1 MAFLFKSRKNA
12 PPASGLPPASRNIHT
27 SDGTPTSS
35 GANGSIDSTGE
46 RSTQSP
52 PPNPNASS
60 NPNGSLSSM
69 NSTLAAGPAYPR
81 RERSESESGPRPS
94 TATQPTQVPNA
105 ALYPW
110 SQRRLN
116 FTTAQSNPFPRY
128 GAAVNAIASKDGDI
142 YIMGGLINGSMV
154 RGDLWMVESGGG
166 SLSCYPI
173 ATVSEGPGPRV
184 GHASLLVGNA
194 FIVFG
199 GDTKMD
205 DNDVLDDTL
214 YLLNTSSRQWS
225 RAAPPGPRPS
235 GRYGHTLNILG
246 SKIYIFGGQVEG
258 YFFNDLIAFDL
269 NALQNP
275 ANQWE
280 FLIQNTG
287 DDVVGPNAKVPAA
300 RTNHTIIS
308 YNDQLFLFGGTNG
321 TQWFNDVWTYSPV
334 TNVWTQ
340 QDCIGY
346 IPAPREGHSAALVN
360 DVMYI
365 FGGRTEEGTDL
376 GDLAAFRIS
385 SKRWYTFQNMGPSPS
400 PRSGH
405 SMTAYRDKIIVLAG
419 EPSSAPRD
427 PAELSMVYVLDTAK
441 IRYPNDAPASSQPI
455 DPRQPNSPTRRPS
468 TEARSAMP
476 IRSTS
481 REGARSQN
489 ATREQFSGGPV
500 QRPDPAGQSS
510 SQSRLPRASMAQA
523 PAGPPPQGQAPTPR
537 TNGVHSPPNA
547 PNTPNGPKAR
557 YNGSPLDTRG
567 TAPGPD
573 GGRSVPQEGVM
584 QPQAVRD
591 VQKENIRPSREGS
604 PSTFGRRTPTQRTES
619 KAKAMEAGEAAPL
632 MSSGVARQRSLRS
645 QRAQGSIDSTEDGH
659 LGRSSSGRH
668 HGEVQG
674 DNRSLRSMPGDEP
687 KSPKM
692 NPHQEALLK
701 ELETAKKTNAW
712 YASELALARKQG
724 YHTGASSSPTFDERA
739 VSKVTDDDRPLME
752 AFMAM
757 RTEIIKMQ
765 EAMETQA
772 ASMARRIAEVEH
784 QRDAAV
790 TEAAY
795 ARAKLA
801 AHGGSQRSTPQPDA
815 SREPDEQERFTDLT
829 RRLALALAA
838 QSELKAKLD
847 SLNNDLAS
855 ERKAREVAE
864 ESVDALQLRYDELS
878 KNRNPAELE
887 GLRAELY
894 EAQSLARA
902 EAGRRAEVEEEL
914 RTLRVDHET
923 LVKTH
928 EDTSSRLTNHTSSM
942 AALEAAVTASTSKVS
957 LYERQIEEERV
968 QREVAEKKLSQLRA
982 EHEDRT
988 TELETVSKRLH
999 DAEELAE
1006 THAREAATHREALLV
1021 GLAKLSS
1028 VDTGSKQ
1035 DTVADQKIAAL
1046 RESAEQAS
1054 NLAKRN
1060 QEAADKAAQKLR
1072 NAEERIAGLEAYQ
1085 EQSSR
1090 EALQIRRQLQATLRD
1105 AQNYQAEIRE
1115 LRSNLEMSQRDASA
1129 LAVQHS
1135 ALKDLLGERGI
1146 NVSDVRRSP
1155 IFDHSPSSRF
1165 GTPEQARLREL
1176 DQQLQASIKAHE
1188 ETKSQ
1193 FEARMQEADST
1204 YKEKLEQLENDY
1216 QSAVHYVKG
1225 TEKMLKKMKEE
1236 LTKYKSQNAQLTG
1249 ELETAR
1255 STSAA
1260 SGTAP
1265 DTSTWDEER
1274 KQLQASIEEMK
1285 TQTSKQIAQLES
1297 NMTSLKSDLTKVQT
1311 ERDQQKASYEELTQT
1326 AQRLGKE
1333 LEQLKSENSMLEK
1346 QAEEAESRVTM
1357 LLDQVGQSVGNYRRQ
1372 SQLQPLPHGI
1382 PGLGHN
1388 REEST
1393 STLTDMSVHDDAL
1406 SRDERGS
1413 IALDNL
1419 ASELETLRSQWEST
1433 SRNNYRLSTTFDSE
1447 RTPTTESHGTELS
1460 DNLASWRRRLE
1471 EEESGTRETSA
1482 VA

>member
-1 MAFLFKSRKNA
+1 MAFLFKSKKNA
-12 PPASGLPPASRNIHT
+12 NAPAPSGLPPTSRNIHT
-27 SDGTPTSS
+27 SDGTPSS
-35 GANGSIDSTGE
+35 VQNGSIDRAGE
-46 RSTQSP
+46 RPTQSP
-52 PPNPNASS
+52 PPNSNM
-60 NPNGSLSSM
+60 NPNGSLTSM
-69 NSTLAAGPAYPR
+69 GSTLANAPGYPR

-94 TATQPTQVPNA
+94 NPGNQVPNA

-116 FTTAQSNPFPRY
+116 FPTPQSNPFPRY

-166 SLSCYPI
+166 NLSCYPI

-205 DNDVLDDTL
+205 DSDVLDDTL

-280 FLIQNTG
+280 FLMQNAG
-287 DDVVGPNAKVPAA
+287 DSVSQGGKIPPA
-300 RTNHTIIS
+300 RTNHTIVS

-321 TQWFNDVWTYSPV
+321 TQWFNDVWTYSPA
-334 TNVWTQ
+334 TNAWTQ

-376 GDLAAFRIS
+376 GDLAAFRIT

-427 PAELSMVYVLDTAK
+427 PGELSMVYVLDTAK
-441 IRYPNDAPASSQPI
+441 IRYPNDTPAANQSS
-455 DPRQPNSPTRRPS
+455 DSKQPNSPTRRPS
-468 TEARSAMP
+468 TDARNAAQP

-481 REGARSQN
+481 REGQRSQM
-489 ATREQFSGGPV
+489 AAREQFSGGPV
-500 QRPDPAGQSS
+500 QRPDP
-510 SQSRLPRASMAQA
+510 SQNPQASRLPRSSMAQA
-523 PAGPPPQGQAPTPR
+523 SIGPPPQGQAPTAR
-537 TNGVHSPPNA
+537 VNGVQSPS
-547 PNTPNGPKAR
+547 NGPKSR
-557 YNGSPLDTRG
+557 YNGPPIDTRG
-567 TAPGPD
+567 VTTGPD
-573 GGRSVPQEGVM
+573 SVRAIPPDGMV
-584 QPQAVRD
+584 QAPAIRD
-591 VQKENIRPSREGS
+591 VQKENTRPSREGS
-604 PSTFGRRTPTQRTES
+604 PSTHGRRTPTQRTET

-632 MSSGVARQRSLRS
+632 VSSGVARQRSIRS
-645 QRAQGSIDSTEDGH
+645 QRAQSSIDSTEDGV
-659 LGRSSSGRH
+659 LGRSSSGRYY
-668 HGEVQG
+668 GESQA
-674 DNRSLRSMPGDEP
+674 DNRSLRSMPDEP

-692 NPHQEALLK
+692 NAHQEALLK
-701 ELETAKKTNAW
+701 ELETMKKTNAW

-724 YHTGASSSPTFDERA
+724 FQSGASSSPTFDERTVNQVA
-739 VSKVTDDDRPLME
+739 DDDRPLME
-752 AFMAM
+752 AFMTM
-757 RTEIIKMQ
+757 RTEMMKMQ

-772 ASMARRIAEVEH
+772 SSMARRVAEVEH

-815 SREPDEQERFTDLT
+815 VREPDEQERFTDLT

-838 QSELKAKLD
+838 QSEHKAKVE
-847 SLNNDLAS
+847 SLHNDLNA
-855 ERKAREVAE
+855 ERKARELAE
-864 ESVDALQLRYDELS
+864 ESMDALQLRYDELS
-878 KNRNPAELE
+878 KGRNPAELE
-887 GLRAELY
+887 GLRAELH

-914 RTLRVDHET
+914 RTLRVDHED
-923 LVKTH
+923 LSKSQ
-928 EDTSSRLTNHTSSM
+928 EDTSSRLAHHTASM
-942 AALEAAVTASTSKVS
+942 AALEAAVAASSNKVS
-957 LYERQIEEERV
+957 LYERQIEDER
-968 QREVAEKKLSQLRA
+968 QHREAAERKLSQLRA
-982 EHEDRT
+982 EHEERT
-988 TELETVSKRLH
+988 TELENTSKRLR

-1006 THAREAATHREALLV
+1006 THAKEASTHRDALLA

-1028 VDTGSKQ
+1028 PDIASKH
-1035 DTVADQKIAAL
+1035 DSLSEQKVAAL

-1054 NLAKRN
+1054 SLARRN
-1060 QEAADKAAQKLR
+1060 QEAADNAAQKLR
-1072 NAEERIAGLEAYQ
+1072 SAEERIAGLEAYQ

-1090 EALQIRRQLQATLRD
+1090 EALQIRRQLQAALRD

-1115 LRSNLEMSQRDASA
+1115 LRSSLEINQRDASA

-1135 ALKDLLGERGI
+1135 ALKDLLGERGM

-1165 GTPEQARLREL
+1165 GTPEQSRLREL

-1236 LTKYKSQNAQLTG
+1236 LTKYKSQNSQLTS
-1249 ELETAR
+1249 ELETVR

-1260 SGTAP
+1260 SGTAA
-1265 DTSTWDEER
+1265 DSSAWESER
-1274 KQLQASIEEMK
+1274 KQLQSSIEEMR
-1285 TQTSKQIAQLES
+1285 TQTSKQIALLES
-1297 NMTSLKSDLTKVQT
+1297 NVSSLEADLAAVQA
-1311 ERDQQKASYEELTQT
+1311 ERDQQKASHEDLTQS
-1326 AQRLGKE
+1326 ARRIGKE

-1346 QAEEAESRVTM
+1346 RAQEAENRVTI

-1372 SQLQPLPHGI
+1372 SQLQPMPHGI
-1382 PGLGHN
+1382 NGISHN
-1388 REEST
+1388 RDESA
-1393 STLTDMSVHDDAL
+1393 SSLTDVSVNDDAL
-1406 SRDERGS
+1406 PRDERGS
-1413 IALDNL
+1413 VALDNL

-1433 SRNNYRLSTTFDSE
+1433 SRNNYRLSTQFDSE
-1447 RTPTTESHGTELS
+1447 RTPTTETHGTELS
-1460 DNLASWRRRLE
+1460 DNLANWRRRLE
-1471 EEESGTRETSA
+1471 EEENSVRETK

>member
-1 MAFLFKSRKNA
+1 MAFFFKSRRNA

-27 SDGTPTSS
+27 SDGTPTSASS
-35 GANGSIDSTGE
+35 GPNGSIDSTGE

-52 PPNPNASS
+52 PPNSNPTS
-60 NPNGSLSSM
+60 NPNGSMSSM
-69 NSTLAAGPAYPR
+69 NSTLAGGPAYPR
-81 RERSESESGPRPS
+81 RERSESESGARPS
-94 TATQPTQVPNA
+94 TASQPTQVPNA

-116 FTTAQSNPFPRY
+116 FPTPQSNPFPRY

-166 SLSCYPI
+166 NLSCYPI

-225 RAAPPGPRPS
+225 RASPPGPRPS
-235 GRYGHTLNILG
+235 GRYGHTFNILG

-275 ANQWE
+275 TNQWE
-280 FLIQNTG
+280 FLLQNTG
-287 DDVVGPNAKVPAA
+287 DDVVGPTAKVPAA

-321 TQWFNDVWTYSPV
+321 TQWFNDVWTYSPI

-441 IRYPNDAPASSQPI
+441 IRYPNDAPATGQPVGSA
-455 DPRQPNSPTRRPS
+455 QPSSPTRRPS

-489 ATREQFSGGPV
+489 AAREQFSGGPV
-500 QRPDPAGQSS
+500 QRPDPAAQNN
-510 SQSRLPRASMAQA
+510 SQSRLPRASMGQA

-537 TNGVHSPPNA
+537 ANGVHSPPNA
-547 PNTPNGPKAR
+547 PNGPKAR
-557 YNGSPLDTRG
+557 YNGPPLDTRG
-567 TAPGPD
+567 AAAGPD
-573 GGRSVPQEGVM
+573 GVRTAPPDGVI
-584 QPQAVRD
+584 QPPAVRD

-645 QRAQGSIDSTEDGH
+645 QRAQSSIDSTEDGF

-668 HGEVQG
+668 HGEPQG

-692 NPHQEALLK
+692 NAHQEALLK

-724 YHTGASSSPTFDERA
+724 YQTGTSSSPTFDDRA
-739 VSKVTDDDRPLME
+739 VSQVADDDRPLME
-752 AFMAM
+752 AFMTM

-772 ASMARRIAEVEH
+772 SSMARRIAEVEH

-815 SREPDEQERFTDLT
+815 TREPDEQERFTDLT

-847 SLNNDLAS
+847 SFNNELAS
-855 ERKAREVAE
+855 ERKARELAE
-864 ESVDALQLRYDELS
+864 ESMDALQLRYDELS

-887 GLRAELY
+887 GLRAELH

-914 RTLRVDHET
+914 RTLRVDHDS
-923 LVKTH
+923 LAKTH
-928 EDTSSRLTNHTSSM
+928 EDTSSRLTSHTASL
-942 AALEAAVTASTSKVS
+942 AALEAAIAASTNKAS
-957 LYERQIEEERV
+957 LYERQIEEERG
-968 QREVAEKKLSQLRA
+968 QREVAERKLSQLRA

-1006 THAREAATHREALLV
+1006 THAKEASTHREALLA

-1028 VDTGSKQ
+1028 SDTGSKQ
-1035 DTVADQKIAAL
+1035 DAVAEQKMAAL

-1054 NLAKRN
+1054 SLAKRN

-1090 EALQIRRQLQATLRD
+1090 EALQIRRQLQTALRD
-1105 AQNYQAEIRE
+1105 AQNYQTEIRE
-1115 LRSNLEMSQRDASA
+1115 LRSNLEMHQRDASA

-1135 ALKDLLGERGI
+1135 ALKDLLGERGM

-1260 SGTAP
+1260 SGTVA
-1265 DTSTWDEER
+1265 DTSAWDDER
-1274 KQLQASIEEMK
+1274 KQLQSSIEEMR

-1297 NMTSLKSDLTKVQT
+1297 NLTSLKSDLATIQA
-1311 ERDQQKASYEELTQT
+1311 ERDQQKANNEELTQT
-1326 AQRLGKE
+1326 AQKLGKE

-1372 SQLQPLPHGI
+1372 SQLQPVPHGI
-1382 PGLGHN
+1382 TVVGHN

-1393 STLTDMSVHDDAL
+1393 STLTDVSVNDDAL

-1447 RTPTTESHGTELS
+1447 RTPTTETHGTELS
-1460 DNLASWRRRLE
+1460 DNLANWRRRLE
-1471 EEESGTRETSA
+1471 EEENGTRETSA

>member
-27 SDGTPTSS
+27 SDGTPTPSSS
-35 GANGSIDSTGE
+35 GPNGSIDSTGE

-52 PPNPNASS
+52 PPNPNPNA
-60 NPNGSLSSM
+60 NPNGSMSSM
-69 NSTLAAGPAYPR
+69 NSTLASGAPYAR
-81 RERSESESGPRPS
+81 RERSESESGARPS
-94 TATQPTQVPNA
+94 TSQATQVPNA

-116 FTTAQSNPFPRY
+116 FPTPQSNPFPRY

-166 SLSCYPI
+166 NLSCYPI

-275 ANQWE
+275 LNQWE
-280 FLIQNTG
+280 FLLQNTG
-287 DDVVGPNAKVPAA
+287 DDTVGPNAKVPAA
-300 RTNHTIIS
+300 RTNHTIVS

-321 TQWFNDVWTYSPV
+321 TQWFNDVWTYSPI

-441 IRYPNDAPASSQPI
+441 IRYPNDAPAAGQPA
-455 DPRQPNSPTRRPS
+455 DSRQPSSPTRRPS
-468 TEARSAMP
+468 TEARSVMP

-489 ATREQFSGGPV
+489 ASREQFAGGPV
-500 QRPDPAGQSS
+500 QRPDAAQNNA
-510 SQSRLPRASMAQA
+510 QSRLPRASMGQA
-523 PAGPPPQGQAPTPR
+523 PSGPPPQGQAPTPR
-537 TNGVHSPPNA
+537 ANGVQSPPNA
-547 PNTPNGPKAR
+547 PNGPKSR
-557 YNGSPLDTRG
+557 YNGPPLDTRG
-567 TAPGPD
+567 AAAGADGARTAPPD
-573 GGRSVPQEGVM
+573 GII
-584 QPQAVRD
+584 QPPAVRD

-645 QRAQGSIDSTEDGH
+645 QRAQSSIDSTEDGL

-668 HGEVQG
+668 HGESQA
-674 DNRSLRSMPGDEP
+674 DNRSLRSIPGDEP

-692 NPHQEALLK
+692 NAHQEALLK
-701 ELETAKKTNAW
+701 ELETVKKTNAW

-724 YHTGASSSPTFDERA
+724 YHTGISSSPTFDERT
-739 VSKVTDDDRPLME
+739 VSQVADDDRPLME
-752 AFMAM
+752 AFMTM

-765 EAMETQA
+765 EAMESQA
-772 ASMARRIAEVEH
+772 TAMARRIAEVEH

-815 SREPDEQERFTDLT
+815 GRESDEQERFTDLS

-838 QSELKAKLD
+838 QSEHKAKLD

-855 ERKAREVAE
+855 ERKARELAE
-864 ESVDALQLRYDELS
+864 ESIDALQLRYDELS

-887 GLRAELY
+887 GLRAELH

-902 EAGRRAEVEEEL
+902 EAGRRAEVEEQL
-914 RTLRVDHET
+914 RTLRVDHDS
-923 LVKTH
+923 LIKMH
-928 EDTSSRLTNHTSSM
+928 EDTSSRLASHTASM
-942 AALEAAVTASTSKVS
+942 AALEAAVAASTSKAS
-957 LYERQIEEERV
+957 LYERQIEEERG
-968 QREVAEKKLSQLRA
+968 QREVAERKLSQLRA

-988 TELETVSKRLH
+988 TELETVSKRLR

-1006 THAREAATHREALLV
+1006 THAREAATHREALLA

-1028 VDTGSKQ
+1028 SDTASKQ
-1035 DTVADQKIAAL
+1035 DAMAEQKMAAL
-1046 RESAEQAS
+1046 RESAEEAS
-1054 NLAKRN
+1054 SLAKRN

-1090 EALQIRRQLQATLRD
+1090 EALQVRRQLQTALRD
-1105 AQNYQAEIRE
+1105 TQNYQAEIRE
-1115 LRSNLEMSQRDASA
+1115 LRSNLEMHQRDASA

-1135 ALKDLLGERGI
+1135 ALKDLLGERGM

-1155 IFDHSPSSRF
+1155 IFEHSPSSRF

-1260 SGTAP
+1260 SGTAA
-1265 DTSTWDEER
+1265 DTSAWDNER
-1274 KQLQASIEEMK
+1274 NQLQSSIEEMR

-1297 NMTSLKSDLTKVQT
+1297 NITSLKSELSTIQA
-1311 ERDQQKASYEELTQT
+1311 ERDQQKASHEELTLT
-1326 AQRLGKE
+1326 AQKLGKE

-1372 SQLQPLPHGI
+1372 SQLQPLSHGI
-1382 PGLGHN
+1382 NGVGHN

-1393 STLTDMSVHDDAL
+1393 STLTDVSVNDDAL

-1460 DNLASWRRRLE
+1460 DNLANWRRRLE
-1471 EEESGTRETSA
+1471 EEENGTRETST

>member
-1 MAFLFKSRKNA
+1 MAFLFKSKTKHNA
-12 PPASGLPPASRNIHT
+12 PAPASLPPASRNVHT
-27 SDGTPTSS
+27 SDGTPASSTQTSS
-35 GANGSIDSTGE
+35 LEKNTERSTTQSPAPNANAAANGSMTSMGSSVTGAP
-46 RSTQSP
+46 T
-52 PPNPNASS
+52 
-60 NPNGSLSSM
+60 
-69 NSTLAAGPAYPR
+69 YPR
-81 RERSESESGPRPS
+81 RERAESESGARPANAGS
-94 TATQPTQVPNA
+94 QVSQVPNA

-116 FTTAQSNPFPRY
+116 FPTPQSNPFPRY
-128 GAAVNAIASKDGDI
+128 GAAVNAVASKDGDI

-154 RGDLWMVESGGG
+154 RGDLWLVEAGGG
-166 SLSCYPI
+166 NLSCYPI

-205 DNDVLDDTL
+205 DSDVLDDTL

-258 YFFNDLIAFDL
+258 YFFNDLVAFDL

-275 ANQWE
+275 TNQWE

-287 DDVVGPNAKVPAA
+287 DGVGQTGKVPPP
-300 RTNHTIIS
+300 RTNHTVIS
-308 YNDQLFLFGGTNG
+308 YNDQLYLFGGTNG

-334 TNVWTQ
+334 KNSWTQ

-376 GDLAAFRIS
+376 GDLAAFRIT

-427 PAELSMVYVLDTAK
+427 ANELSMVYVLDTAK
-441 IRYPNDAPASSQPI
+441 IRYPNDAPALGQAGDAKHPS
-455 DPRQPNSPTRRPS
+455 SPTRRPS
-468 TEARSAMP
+468 TDVRTAAPP

-481 REGARSQN
+481 REGQRSQ
-489 ATREQFSGGPV
+489 AGHREPFAGGPV
-500 QRPDPAGQSS
+500 QRPDGAHQNPQA
-510 SQSRLPRASMAQA
+510 SRLPRASMAQ
-523 PAGPPPQGQAPTPR
+523 GPTGPGPQGQTGTPR
-537 TNGVHSPPNA
+537 MNGVQSPA
-547 PNTPNGPKAR
+547 NGGPRSR
-557 YNGSPLDTRG
+557 YNGPPIDTRASS
-567 TAPGPD
+567 TGPD
-573 GGRSVPQEGVM
+573 SIRSVPTDTLVQAPVIKEM
-584 QPQAVRD
+584 QKD
-591 VQKENIRPSREGS
+591 SNRPSREGS
-604 PSTFGRRTPTQRTES
+604 PVAHGRRTPTQRTET

-632 MSSGVARQRSLRS
+632 VHNGVARQRSLRS
-645 QRAQGSIDSTEDGH
+645 QRAQSSIDSTEEGL

-668 HGEVQG
+668 HGDPHADV
-674 DNRSLRSMPGDEP
+674 RSSRSMPDEP
-687 KSPKM
+687 RSPKM

-701 ELETAKKTNAW
+701 ELETVKKTNAW

-724 YHTGASSSPTFDERA
+724 YHPATSPSPTFDERA
-739 VSKVTDDDRPLME
+739 VTQVAEDDRPLME
-752 AFMAM
+752 AFVNM
-757 RTEIIKMQ
+757 RTEMVKMQ
-765 EAMETQA
+765 EAMEAQA
-772 ASMARRIAEVEH
+772 SSMAKRVAEVEH

-815 SREPDEQERFTDLT
+815 SRESDEQERFTDLT

-838 QSELKAKLD
+838 QSEHKSKLE
-847 SLNNDLAS
+847 SLHNELAA
-855 ERKAREVAE
+855 EKKARELAE
-864 ESVDALQLRYDELS
+864 DSLDALQRRYEELS
-878 KNRNPAELE
+878 NGRNPGELE
-887 GLRAELY
+887 ALRAELH

-914 RTLRVDHET
+914 RLLRVEHDGLREAHERA
-923 LVKTH
+923 
-928 EDTSSRLTNHTSSM
+928 SSRLTDHTASM
-942 AALEAAVTASTSKVS
+942 AALEAAVAASTGKAS
-957 LYERQIEEERV
+957 LYERQIDEERQ
-968 QREVAEKKLSQLRA
+968 QREAAEQKLSQLRA

-988 TELETVSKRLH
+988 RELESTLKRLR

-1006 THAREAATHREALLV
+1006 TNAKEASTHREALLA

-1028 VDTGSKQ
+1028 PEANSKR
-1035 DTVADQKIAAL
+1035 DSLTEQKMSAL
-1046 RESAEQAS
+1046 RESAEQAAK
-1054 NLAKRN
+1054 LAKRN
-1060 QEAADKAAQKLR
+1060 QEAAEKAAQKLR
-1072 NAEERIAGLEAYQ
+1072 TAEERIAGLEAYQ

-1090 EALQIRRQLQATLRD
+1090 EALQIRRQLQGALRD

-1115 LRSNLEMSQRDASA
+1115 LRANLEVSQRDASA

-1135 ALKDLLGERGI
+1135 ALKDLLSERGM
-1146 NVSDVRRSP
+1146 NSSDLRRSP
-1155 IFDHSPSSRF
+1155 NWDHSPTSRL
-1165 GTPEQARLREL
+1165 GTPEQNRLREL

-1188 ETKSQ
+1188 ETKNQ
-1193 FEARMQEADST
+1193 FEARLQEADSA

-1236 LTKYKSQNAQLTG
+1236 LTKYKAQNSQLAN

-1255 STSAA
+1255 TTNNAST
-1260 SGTAP
+1260 TAV
-1265 DTSTWDEER
+1265 DTSSWDNER
-1274 KQLQASIEEMK
+1274 KQLQESIEELR
-1285 TQTSKQIAQLES
+1285 TQSSKQITLLES
-1297 NMTSLKSDLTKVQT
+1297 NIASLKSDIAALES
-1311 ERDQQKASYEELTQT
+1311 ERAQQKQNHEELTRSTEQVG
-1326 AQRLGKE
+1326 RE

-1346 QAEEAESRVTM
+1346 RAQEAEARVTI

-1372 SQLQPLPHGI
+1372 SQLQPLSHGAVNGI
-1382 PGLGHN
+1382 HHDRG
-1388 REEST
+1388 ESV
-1393 STLTDMSVHDDAL
+1393 STLTDVSVNDDVL
-1406 SRDERGS
+1406 GHRDERGS
-1413 IALDNL
+1413 VALDNL

-1433 SRNNYRLSTTFDSE
+1433 SRNNYRISTQFDSE
-1447 RTPTTESHGTELS
+1447 KTPTTETHGSELS
-1460 DNLASWRRRLE
+1460 DNLAHWRRRLAE
-1471 EEESGTRETSA
+1471 EEKSSRETA

>member
-1 MAFLFKSRKNA
+1 MAFLFKSRRNA
-12 PPASGLPPASRNIHT
+12 PPASGLPPTSRNIHT
-27 SDGTPTSS
+27 SDGTS
-35 GANGSIDSTGE
+35 GSASAPNGSIDSTGE

-52 PPNPNASS
+52 PPNSG
-60 NPNGSLSSM
+60 PNGSITSM
-69 NSTLAAGPAYPR
+69 NSIANAPTFPR
-81 RERSESESGPRPS
+81 RERSESESAPRPTTS
-94 TATQPTQVPNA
+94 SQATQVPNA

-116 FTTAQSNPFPRY
+116 FPTPQSNPFPRY
-128 GAAVNAIASKDGDI
+128 GAAVNAVASKDGDV

-154 RGDLWMVESGGG
+154 RGDLWMVESGVGN
-166 SLSCYPI
+166 LSCYPI

-205 DNDVLDDTL
+205 DNDPLDDTL

-225 RAAPPGPRPS
+225 RASPPGPRPS

-275 ANQWE
+275 TNQWE
-280 FLIQNTG
+280 FLLQNTG
-287 DDVVGPNAKVPAA
+287 DDVGLSAKVPAA
-300 RTNHTIIS
+300 RTNHTVVS

-321 TQWFNDVWTYSPV
+321 TQWFNDVWTYSPA
-334 TNVWTQ
+334 TNSWTQ

-441 IRYPNDAPASSQPI
+441 IRYPNDAAGSSQAI
-455 DPRQPNSPTRRPS
+455 DARQPSSPTRRPS
-468 TEARSAMP
+468 TEARYAMP

-481 REGARSQN
+481 REGQATPN
-489 ATREQFSGGPV
+489 APREQFAGGPV
-500 QRPDPAGQSS
+500 QRPDPTQNNG
-510 SQSRLPRASMAQA
+510 QSRLPRASMAQA
-523 PAGPPPQGQAPTPR
+523 PAGPPPQGQAPNPR
-537 TNGVHSPPNA
+537 ANGVQSPSSASEA
-547 PNTPNGPKAR
+547 PKPR
-557 YNGSPLDTRG
+557 YNGPAVDTRG
-567 TAPGPD
+567 PSAGSNGVRTAPL
-573 GGRSVPQEGVM
+573 EGMV
-584 QPQAVRD
+584 QPSAMRE
-591 VQKENIRPSREGS
+591 VQKENTRPSREAS
-604 PSTFGRRTPTQRTES
+604 PNTHGRRTPIQRTES

-632 MSSGVARQRSLRS
+632 VSSGVARQRSLRS
-645 QRAQGSIDSTEDGH
+645 QRAHSSIDSTEDGL

-668 HGEVQG
+668 HPELQA
-674 DNRSLRSMPGDEP
+674 DNRSLRSIHGEEP
-687 KSPKM
+687 KSPKLSA
-692 NPHQEALLK
+692 HQEALLK
-701 ELETAKKTNAW
+701 ELETVKKTNAW

-724 YHTGASSSPTFDERA
+724 YHSGTASSPTFDDRA
-739 VSKVTDDDRPLME
+739 VSQVSDDDRPLME
-752 AFMAM
+752 AFMMM
-757 RTEIIKMQ
+757 RAELMKMQ
-765 EAMETQA
+765 DAMETQA
-772 ASMARRIAEVEH
+772 SSMAKRIAEVEH

-801 AHGGSQRSTPQPDA
+801 AHGGSQRSTPQPDLG
-815 SREPDEQERFTDLT
+815 REPDEQERFTDLS

-838 QSELKAKLD
+838 QSEHKARLD
-847 SLNNDLAS
+847 TLNNDLVS
-855 ERKAREVAE
+855 ERRARELAE
-864 ESVDALQLRYDELS
+864 ESMDALQQRYDDLNKS
-878 KNRNPAELE
+878 RKPAEIE
-887 GLRAELY
+887 GLRAELH

-914 RTLRVDHET
+914 RTLRVDHDS
-923 LVKTH
+923 LSKTH
-928 EDTSSRLTNHTSSM
+928 EDVLARLKSHTSSM
-942 AALEAAVTASTSKVS
+942 AALEAAVAASTSKAN
-957 LYERQIEEERV
+957 LFERQIEEERG
-968 QREVAEKKLSQLRA
+968 QREAIERKLSQLRA

-988 TELETVSKRLH
+988 AELETTSKRLR

-1006 THAREAATHREALLV
+1006 THAKEATTHREALLA
-1021 GLAKLSS
+1021 GLAKLSNPEP
-1028 VDTGSKQ
+1028 
-1035 DTVADQKIAAL
+1035 VAKLDAGAEQKMIAL

-1054 NLAKRN
+1054 ALAKRN

-1090 EALQIRRQLQATLRD
+1090 EALQTRRQLQAAMRE
-1105 AQNYQAEIRE
+1105 AQNYQVEIRE
-1115 LRSNLEMSQRDASA
+1115 LRSNLEMHQRDASA

-1135 ALKDLLGERGI
+1135 ALKDLLGERGL

-1155 IFDHSPSSRF
+1155 AFGDHSPTSRF
-1165 GTPEQARLREL
+1165 GTPEQARLREIE
-1176 DQQLQASIKAHE
+1176 QQLQASIKAHE

-1193 FEARMQEADST
+1193 SEARMQEADST

-1236 LTKYKSQNAQLTG
+1236 LTKYKSQNAQLTT

-1255 STSAA
+1255 SASAA
-1260 SGTAP
+1260 SGTPA
-1265 DTSTWDEER
+1265 DTAAWDSER
-1274 KQLQASIEEMK
+1274 SLLQSSMDEMK
-1285 TQTSKQIAQLES
+1285 TQTSQQIAQLES
-1297 NMTSLKSDLTKVQT
+1297 SVSSLKADLVAVQA
-1311 ERDQQKASYEELTQT
+1311 ERDQQKASQEQLSQT
-1326 AQRLGKE
+1326 AQRLGRE
-1333 LEQLKSENSMLEK
+1333 LEQLKSENTMLEQ
-1346 QAEEAESRVTM
+1346 QAQEAESRITV
-1357 LLDQVGQSVGNYRRQ
+1357 LLDQVNERVGNYRRQ
-1372 SQLQPLPHGI
+1372 SQLQPVPHGI
-1382 PGLGHN
+1382 NGMGHN

-1393 STLTDMSVHDDAL
+1393 STLTDASMNDDTLTHDD
-1406 SRDERGS
+1406 RGS
-1413 IALDNL
+1413 VALDNL

-1433 SRNNYRLSTTFDSE
+1433 SRSTYRLSAHSE
-1447 RTPTTESHGTELS
+1447 RTPTAETHGTELS
-1460 DNLASWRRRLE
+1460 DNLANWRRRLAE
-1471 EEESGTRETSA
+1471 EENGVKEQTT

>member
-1 MAFLFKSRKNA
+1 MAFLFKSRRNA
-12 PPASGLPPASRNIHT
+12 PNASGLPPASRNIHT
-27 SDGTPTSS
+27 SDGTSGSTSAPN
-35 GANGSIDSTGE
+35 GGSIDSTE

-52 PPNPNASS
+52 QPNAG
-60 NPNGSLSSM
+60 PNGSLTSM
-69 NSTLAAGPAYPR
+69 NSLANAPSYPR
-81 RERSESESGPRPS
+81 RERSESESGPRPTTS
-94 TATQPTQVPNA
+94 SQTTQVPNA

-116 FTTAQSNPFPRY
+116 FPTPQSNPFPRY
-128 GAAVNAIASKDGDI
+128 GAAVNAVASKDGDI

-154 RGDLWMVESGGG
+154 RGDLWMVESGAGN
-166 SLSCYPI
+166 LSCYPI

-194 FIVFG
+194 FIVYG

-205 DNDVLDDTL
+205 DNDMLDDTL

-225 RAAPPGPRPS
+225 RASPPGPRPS

-258 YFFNDLIAFDL
+258 YFFNDLVAFDL
-269 NALQNP
+269 NALQQP
-275 ANQWE
+275 TNQWE

-287 DDVVGPNAKVPAA
+287 DNVALSAKVPAA
-300 RTNHTIIS
+300 RTNHTIVS

-321 TQWFNDVWTYSPV
+321 TQWFNDVWTYSPA
-334 TNVWTQ
+334 TNSWTQ

-346 IPAPREGHSAALVN
+346 IPAPREGHSAALCN

-441 IRYPNDAPASSQPI
+441 IRYPNDAPGPDRAIQGI
-455 DPRQPNSPTRRPS
+455 DRQPSSPTRRPS
-468 TEARSAMP
+468 TEARSVMP
-476 IRSTS
+476 TRSTS
-481 REGARSQN
+481 REGQGTPN
-489 ATREQFSGGPV
+489 APREQFAGGPV
-500 QRPDPAGQSS
+500 QRPDPAQSG

-523 PAGPPPQGQAPTPR
+523 PAGPPPQGQAPNPR
-537 TNGVHSPPNA
+537 MNGVQSPSTANDA
-547 PNTPNGPKAR
+547 QKSR
-557 YNGSPLDTRG
+557 YNGPPVETRG
-567 TAPGPD
+567 PAAGPNGVRTAPPD
-573 GGRSVPQEGVM
+573 GMV
-584 QPQAVRD
+584 QPPAIRE
-591 VQKENIRPSREGS
+591 VQKESNRPSREGS
-604 PSTFGRRTPTQRTES
+604 PNTHGRRTPIQRTES
-619 KAKAMEAGEAAPL
+619 KAKAMAMEAGEAAPL
-632 MSSGVARQRSLRS
+632 VSSGVARQRSLRS
-645 QRAQGSIDSTEDGH
+645 QRAQSSIDSTEDGL
-659 LGRSSSGRH
+659 LGRSSSARH
-668 HGEVQG
+668 HSESQA
-674 DNRSLRSMPGDEP
+674 DSRNSRSFHGDEP

-692 NPHQEALLK
+692 NAHQEALLK

-724 YHTGASSSPTFDERA
+724 YHSGTASSPTFDDRT
-739 VSKVTDDDRPLME
+739 VSQVSDDDRPLME
-752 AFMAM
+752 AFMMM
-757 RTEIIKMQ
+757 RTELVKMHD
-765 EAMETQA
+765 AMEAQA
-772 ASMARRIAEVEH
+772 SSMAKRIGEVEH

-801 AHGGSQRSTPQPDA
+801 AHGGSQRSTPQPDHG
-815 SREPDEQERFTDLT
+815 REPDEQERFTDLS

-838 QSELKAKLD
+838 QSEHKSRLD
-847 SLNNDLAS
+847 TLNTDLSS
-855 ERKAREVAE
+855 ERKARELAE
-864 ESVDALQLRYDELS
+864 ESMDALQLRYDELNKS
-878 KNRNPAELE
+878 RKPAELE
-887 GLRAELY
+887 GLRAELH
-894 EAQSLARA
+894 EAQGLARS
-902 EAGRRAEVEEEL
+902 EAGRRTEVEEEL
-914 RTLRVDHET
+914 RTLRVDHDGLRT
-923 LVKTH
+923 TH
-928 EDTSSRLTNHTSSM
+928 DDVSSRLASHTASL
-942 AALEAAVTASTSKVS
+942 AALEAAVAASTSKAG
-957 LYERQIEEERV
+957 LFERQIEEERGL
-968 QREVAEKKLSQLRA
+968 REATERKLSQLRA
-982 EHEDRT
+982 EHEDQT
-988 TELETVSKRLH
+988 TELEATSKRMR
-999 DAEELAE
+999 DAEELSE
-1006 THAREAATHREALLV
+1006 THAKEATTHRDALLA

-1028 VDTGSKQ
+1028 PHAATQQ
-1035 DTVADQKIAAL
+1035 DSVAEQRMAAL

-1054 NLAKRN
+1054 ALAKRN

-1090 EALQIRRQLQATLRD
+1090 EALQTRRQLQTALRD
-1105 AQNYQAEIRE
+1105 AQNYQSQIRD
-1115 LRSNLEMSQRDASA
+1115 LRSNIEVHQRDTSA

-1135 ALKDLLGERGI
+1135 ALKDLLGERGL

-1155 IFDHSPSSRF
+1155 AFGDHSPTSRF

-1193 FEARMQEADST
+1193 FEARMQEADGT

-1236 LTKYKSQNAQLTG
+1236 LTKYKSQNAQLTT

-1260 SGTAP
+1260 SGNAADTAAF
-1265 DTSTWDEER
+1265 ENER
-1274 KQLQASIEEMK
+1274 QLMQSSIEEMK
-1285 TQTSKQIAQLES
+1285 TQTSQQIAQLES
-1297 NMTSLKSDLTKVQT
+1297 NVSSLRSNLAAVQA
-1311 ERDQQKASYEELTQT
+1311 ERDQQRANEEELSQT
-1326 AQRLGKE
+1326 AQRLGRE
-1333 LEQLKSENSMLEK
+1333 LQQLKSENTMLEQ
-1346 QAEEAESRVTM
+1346 QAQEAESRITV
-1357 LLDQVGQSVGNYRRQ
+1357 LLDQVNERVGNYRRQ

-1382 PGLGHN
+1382 NGLGHN

-1393 STLTDMSVHDDAL
+1393 STMTDASVNDDTLTHDD
-1406 SRDERGS
+1406 RGS
-1413 IALDNL
+1413 MALDNL

-1433 SRNNYRLSTTFDSE
+1433 SRSAYRLSTHSE
-1447 RTPTTESHGTELS
+1447 RTPTAETHGAELS
-1460 DNLASWRRRLE
+1460 DNLASWRRRLAE
-1471 EEESGTRETSA
+1471 EEKGSKEPQT